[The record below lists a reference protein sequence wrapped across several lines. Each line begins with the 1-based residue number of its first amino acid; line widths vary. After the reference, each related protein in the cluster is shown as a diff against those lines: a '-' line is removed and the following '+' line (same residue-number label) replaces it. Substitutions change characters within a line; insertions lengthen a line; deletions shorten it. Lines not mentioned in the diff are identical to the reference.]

1 MMKNK
6 KCQSC
11 GMPFS
16 NDGSEETKNQV
27 YCGHCCQ
34 NGVFTLPNITAY
46 EMKQLM
52 KNKIIEFGFP
62 RFLAA
67 LYTRNIHKLDRW
79 KKG

>member
-1 MMKNK
+1 MKYK
-6 KCQSC
+6 RCQSC

-16 NDGSEETKNQV
+16 NDGSEETINQI
-27 YCGHCCQ
+27 YCGHCYQ
-34 NGVFTLPNITAY
+34 NGVFTLPNITAN

-67 LYTRNIHKLDRW
+67 LYTRNIHKLERW
-79 KKG
+79 KKT